1 MLFYNSNGVPTMTDN
16 LYSVKQA
23 AEITE
28 ISRQSIRAYTGS
40 YARWFST
47 EATPQQGGE
56 RRFTRADLK
65 LIKFIFATVTRDK
78 ITHEQV
84 QERLAAGALEAFDWE
99 PDTDAHRATSEPF
112 QHTNT
117 SLVPVERLQAAQA
130 LMLDA
135 QRREQEA
142 IARAEEQARELREQA
157 QQRERE
163 LLEQVNQLQRELGK
177 TEGELATIRASKPKG
192 FWARLFGGE

>member
-1 MLFYNSNGVPTMTDN
+1 MIDN

-28 ISRQSIRAYTGS
+28 VSRQSIRAYTGS

-56 RRFTRADLK
+56 RRFTSADLK

-84 QERLAAGALEAFDWE
+84 QERLAAGALDAFEWE
-99 PDTDAHRATSEPF
+99 PDTDAHRATSEPS

-130 LMLDA
+130 LMMDA

-142 IARAEEQARELREQA
+142 IARAEEQAQRLREQA
-157 QQRERE
+157 QLRERE
-163 LLEQVNQLQRELGK
+163 LQEQINQLLRELGK
-177 TEGELATIRASKPKG
+177 TEGKIEALQTVQATTPPTERSRSWWG
-192 FWARLFGGE
+192 RLLGRE

>member
-1 MLFYNSNGVPTMTDN
+1 MTDN

-28 ISRQSIRAYTGS
+28 VSRQSIRAYTGS

-56 RRFTRADLK
+56 RRFTSADLK

-84 QERLAAGALEAFDWE
+84 QERLAAGALEAFNWE
-99 PDTDAHRATSEPF
+99 PDTDAHRAASEPS

-130 LMLDA
+130 LMMDA

-142 IARAEEQARELREQA
+142 IARAEEQAQRLREQA
-157 QQRERE
+157 QLRERE
-163 LLEQVNQLQRELGK
+163 LLAQLNQLQRELGK
-177 TEGELATIRASKPKG
+177 AEGKIESLEATRQATPPEHNRSW
-192 FWARLFGGE
+192 WARLVGGK